1 MASMSSRI
9 SEGVRLELELMLSEV
24 LARSPNISSAQTGI
38 AARAKHSTKHKRS
51 RIMKP
56 PLDINP
62 SKEKDTHNLTT
73 QKLNETID
81 NKKNLHRKYPV
92 QKYIP
97 N

>member
-1 MASMSSRI
+1 
-9 SEGVRLELELMLSEV
+9 
-24 LARSPNISSAQTGI
+24 
-38 AARAKHSTKHKRS
+38 
-51 RIMKP
+51 MKP